1 MPTLEVTAGIH
12 PIALRQEVLKANDF
26 LGAAHK
32 LASVPFVPN
41 AFSGGIFTYGP
52 ATGAVATAGDAG
64 GVFDTPTNGIITLRE
79 INLECGA
86 GSVVDVIVTD
96 ANGDHPRKILTGV
109 DGTIHHT
116 LTLTSRPI
124 ILPNEIIIV
133 DETTPGTTA
142 ALINKFVTLYMV
154 DGRYL

>member
-32 LASVPFVPN
+32 LAAVPFVPN
-41 AFSGGIFTYGP
+41 AFSGGMFTYGP
-52 ATGAVATAGDAG
+52 ATSAVATAGDAG
-64 GVFDTPTNGIITLRE
+64 GVFITPVSGIITLRE

-86 GSVVDVIVTD
+86 ASIVNVIVTD
-96 ANGDHPRKILTGV
+96 ANGDHPRTIATGL
-109 DGTIHHT
+109 DGTTFH
-116 LTLTSRPI
+116 TLTSRPI
-124 ILPNEIIIV
+124 ILPNEIIKV
-133 DETTPGTTA
+133 TETTPGTTA
-142 ALINKFVTLYMV
+142 ALTNKFVTLYMV